1 MNNKHNRTIPTQQDI
16 FKTKH
21 AAWQW
26 YQIAK
31 RKGNKL

>member
-1 MNNKHNRTIPTQQDI
+1 MKNKTNTVVPTQQDI

-26 YQIAK
+26 YQLKAM
-31 RKGNKL
+31 KGE